1 MFGISCC
8 TSINLIRCHTYICF
22 EEYQLALDQIGISPL
37 SRTHRR
43 IMQHSPVRSFIIW
56 SWKDHLAS
64 GLIELTYPRLLL
76 KKIITISSFHLK
88 FKEVKTK
95 RNYPKLSLFLN
106 LIKLFYFIFKSP
118 VAFAKAIYLASP
130 INLLTHYA
138 KVTPSS

>member
-1 MFGISCC
+1 
-8 TSINLIRCHTYICF
+8 
-22 EEYQLALDQIGISPL
+22 
-37 SRTHRR
+37 
-43 IMQHSPVRSFIIW
+43 MQHSPVRSFIIW

-138 KVTPSS
+138 KGTPSLTILTSTAYRVTNSMSFSLIVYNTFSHVPLQYYSLSLNL

>member
-1 MFGISCC
+1 
-8 TSINLIRCHTYICF
+8 
-22 EEYQLALDQIGISPL
+22 
-37 SRTHRR
+37 
-43 IMQHSPVRSFIIW
+43 MQHSPVRSFIIW

-138 KVTPSS
+138 KGTPSFLILIKTSTAYRVTITILFQEITFCY